1 MGASFDKKEFKRNV
15 AGNVAY
21 APLFTVVTDIV
32 GSRMLVAKG
41 EAMIFCGKCLISR
54 KR

>member
-1 MGASFDKKEFKRNV
+1 MIKRNPKENV

-21 APLFTVVTDIV
+21 APLFTVVADIV
-32 GSRMLVAKG
+32 GSRMLVSKG
-41 EAMIFCGKCLISR
+41 EAMNFCGKCLISR